1 MVVLNASPIP
11 PRDASGE
18 QFSANVDGR
27 ALCATRW
34 LCLYLPRSGTRG
46 RLSREA
52 GAASVVGPRTG
63 RTYSKRKRLGDL
75 SARKQGS
82 AVVEQVLVVACVA
95 GVLFVITTGV
105 VVVVV
110 ARGVRRRYRSLRDR
124 LSGFFP
130 SSHRDG
136 TGPTRVRSVALST
149 VGAPGWWAVQ
159 NHRHRMWRAVC
170 SAEHS
175 VAVARRSD
183 VAVGDLPA
191 LATQLRA
198 AASRAD
204 AVLCVS
210 ARSGSLR
217 EEDRANCERIEAAA
231 AGIDSAALSSL
242 RSVSRKEADPVVS
255 AVQIEVA
262 ALAAGVKSAYR

>member
-1 MVVLNASPIP
+1 M
-11 PRDASGE
+11 
-18 QFSANVDGR
+18 
-27 ALCATRW
+27 
-34 LCLYLPRSGTRG
+34 
-46 RLSREA
+46 
-52 GAASVVGPRTG
+52 
-63 RTYSKRKRLGDL
+63 
-75 SARKQGS
+75 
-82 AVVEQVLVVACVA
+82 VEQVLVVACVA

-105 VVVVV
+105 VAVVVV
-110 ARGVRRRYRSLRDR
+110 RGVLRRYRSLRDR
-124 LSGFFP
+124 LGGFFRA
-130 SSHRDG
+130 SQLDG
-136 TGPTRVRSVALST
+136 TGPTRVQGSVALST

-159 NHRHRMWRAVC
+159 HRRHRMWRAVC

-175 VAVARRSD
+175 VAVAGRSD

-231 AGIDSAALSSL
+231 ADIHSAALSSL
-242 RSVSRKEADPVVS
+242 RSVSREEADPVVS

>member
-1 MVVLNASPIP
+1 M
-11 PRDASGE
+11 
-18 QFSANVDGR
+18 
-27 ALCATRW
+27 
-34 LCLYLPRSGTRG
+34 
-46 RLSREA
+46 
-52 GAASVVGPRTG
+52 
-63 RTYSKRKRLGDL
+63 
-75 SARKQGS
+75 
-82 AVVEQVLVVACVA
+82 VEQVLVVACVA
-95 GVLFVITTGV
+95 GVLFFITSGVVAV
-105 VVVVV
+105 VVV
-110 ARGVRRRYRSLRDR
+110 RGVRRRYRSLRDR
-124 LSGFFP
+124 LSGFFQ
-130 SSHRDG
+130 SSQLDG
-136 TGPTRVRSVALST
+136 TGPTRVRGSVALST

-159 NHRHRMWRAVC
+159 NRRHRMWRAVC

-210 ARSGSLR
+210 ARSGSLCG
-217 EEDRANCERIEAAA
+217 EDRADCERIEAAA
-231 AGIDSAALSSL
+231 DDIHSAALSSL
-242 RSVSRKEADPVVS
+242 RSVSREKADPVVS

>member
-1 MVVLNASPIP
+1 M
-11 PRDASGE
+11 
-18 QFSANVDGR
+18 
-27 ALCATRW
+27 
-34 LCLYLPRSGTRG
+34 
-46 RLSREA
+46 
-52 GAASVVGPRTG
+52 
-63 RTYSKRKRLGDL
+63 
-75 SARKQGS
+75 
-82 AVVEQVLVVACVA
+82 VEQILVVACVA

-110 ARGVRRRYRSLRDR
+110 VRGVRRRYRSLRDR
-124 LSGFFP
+124 LSGFFQA
-130 SSHRDG
+130 SQLAG
-136 TGPTRVRSVALST
+136 TGPTRVRGSVALST

-159 NHRHRMWRAVC
+159 NRRHRMWRAVC

-210 ARSGSLR
+210 GRSGSLR
-217 EEDRANCERIEAAA
+217 EEDRADCERIEAAA
-231 AGIDSAALSSL
+231 AGIHSAALSSL
-242 RSVSRKEADPVVS
+242 RSVSREEADPVVS
-255 AVQIEVA
+255 AIQIEVA
-262 ALAAGVKSAYR
+262 ALAAGVKSAHR

>member
-1 MVVLNASPIP
+1 M
-11 PRDASGE
+11 
-18 QFSANVDGR
+18 
-27 ALCATRW
+27 
-34 LCLYLPRSGTRG
+34 
-46 RLSREA
+46 
-52 GAASVVGPRTG
+52 
-63 RTYSKRKRLGDL
+63 
-75 SARKQGS
+75 
-82 AVVEQVLVVACVA
+82 VEQVLVVACVA

-105 VVVVV
+105 VAVVVV
-110 ARGVRRRYRSLRDR
+110 RGVRRRYRSLRDR
-124 LSGFFP
+124 LSGFVQP
-130 SSHRDG
+130 SQLDG
-136 TGPTRVRSVALST
+136 TGPTRVRGSVALST

-159 NHRHRMWRAVC
+159 NRRHRMWRAVC

-217 EEDRANCERIEAAA
+217 EEDRADCERIEAAA
-231 AGIDSAALSSL
+231 ADIHSAALSSL
-242 RSVSRKEADPVVS
+242 RSVSREEADPIVS

>member
-1 MVVLNASPIP
+1 M
-11 PRDASGE
+11 
-18 QFSANVDGR
+18 
-27 ALCATRW
+27 
-34 LCLYLPRSGTRG
+34 
-46 RLSREA
+46 
-52 GAASVVGPRTG
+52 
-63 RTYSKRKRLGDL
+63 
-75 SARKQGS
+75 
-82 AVVEQVLVVACVA
+82 VEQVLVVACVA
-95 GVLFVITTGV
+95 GVLFVITTGIVAV
-105 VVVVV
+105 VVV
-110 ARGVRRRYRSLRDR
+110 RGVRRRYRSLRDR
-124 LSGFFP
+124 LSGFFQ
-130 SSHRDG
+130 SSHLDG
-136 TGPTRVRSVALST
+136 TGPTRVRGSVALST

-159 NHRHRMWRAVC
+159 NRRHRMWRAVC

-191 LATQLRA
+191 LSTQLRA

-217 EEDRANCERIEAAA
+217 EEDRADCERIEAAA
-231 AGIDSAALSSL
+231 TGIHSAALSSL

>member
-1 MVVLNASPIP
+1 
-11 PRDASGE
+11 
-18 QFSANVDGR
+18 
-27 ALCATRW
+27 
-34 LCLYLPRSGTRG
+34 RG
-46 RLSREA
+46 
-52 GAASVVGPRTG
+52 
-63 RTYSKRKRLGDL
+63 
-75 SARKQGS
+75 
-82 AVVEQVLVVACVA
+82 
-95 GVLFVITTGV
+95 
-105 VVVVV
+105 
-110 ARGVRRRYRSLRDR
+110 
-124 LSGFFP
+124 
-130 SSHRDG
+130 
-136 TGPTRVRSVALST
+136 SVALST

-159 NHRHRMWRAVC
+159 NRRHRMWRAVC

-191 LATQLRA
+191 LATQLRT

-217 EEDRANCERIEAAA
+217 EEDRADCERIEAAA
-231 AGIDSAALSSL
+231 AGIHSAALSSL
-242 RSVSRKEADPVVS
+242 RSVSREEADPVVS